1 MAKEIIKIF
10 HNFNT
15 IKINAALD
23 KEFQIKNMQTCLEK
37 KTKKQMKSCQK
48 KMKN

>member
-1 MAKEIIKIF
+1 MAKEISKTF

-15 IKINAALD
+15 VKINEALD

-37 KTKKQMKSCQK
+37 NPKKQMKSCQK